1 MDAADLV
8 GRAAASPEHVS
19 GVAAQQGVVRQLESA
34 GQLLIRKADV
44 EAKYLNRLE
53 GVCQLCSDVQTILE
67 HIWRGQMDGW
77 MADSCA

>member
-19 GVAAQQGVVRQLESA
+19 GVAAQQGIVRQLESA
-34 GQLLIRKADV
+34 GQLLIRKVDV

-53 GVCQLCSDVQTILE
+53 GMCQLDSHVQTIPE
-67 HIWRGQMDGW
+67 YIWKGQVEGW